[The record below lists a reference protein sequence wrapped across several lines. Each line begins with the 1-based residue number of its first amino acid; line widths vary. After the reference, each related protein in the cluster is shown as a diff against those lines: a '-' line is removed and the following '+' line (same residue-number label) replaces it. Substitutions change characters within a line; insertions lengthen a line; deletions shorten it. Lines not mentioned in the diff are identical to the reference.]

1 MADLTLSGK
10 CLCGTVRYEV
20 TGTPLRFFHCHCE
33 RCRRATGTGHAS
45 NVIMKAK
52 SVDWQSG
59 AASVKRYKVPEAE
72 RFSTTFCT
80 NCGSPLPREIGEIVV
95 VPAGSVDAL
104 PDIQPEA
111 RIFWG
116 SRATW
121 SCPAGDLPHYAEY
134 PTAS

>member
-10 CLCGTVRYEV
+10 CLCGTVRYNV
-20 TGTPLRFFHCHCE
+20 TGTPLRFLHCHCE

-52 SVDWQSG
+52 NVDWQSG
-59 AASVKRYKVPEAE
+59 TASIKRYKLPEAE

-80 NCGSPLPREIGEIVV
+80 NCGSPLPRETGEIVV

-104 PDIQPEA
+104 PDIQPEG
-111 RIFWG
+111 RIFWA
-116 SRATW
+116 SRAMW
-121 SCPAGDLPHYAEY
+121 SCPPGDLPHYAEY
-134 PTAS
+134 PTAP